1 MIEIILV
8 GGGLGMVCHGLYGV
22 AYGTV
27 RSKFGTNSAPDENI
41 LVKTLMGKK
50 VSKFTNPFLF
60 WMMVLIYIIGGG
72 FATYLGLIM
81 SQFV

>member
-1 MIEIILV
+1 MIGIILV
-8 GGGLGMVCHGLYGV
+8 CGGLGMVCHGLYGI

-27 RSKFGTNSAPDENI
+27 RSKFGTNSAVDEKFLMKI
-41 LVKTLMGKK
+41 LMGKK

-72 FATYLGLIM
+72 FATHLGLIM
-81 SQFV
+81 TNVV